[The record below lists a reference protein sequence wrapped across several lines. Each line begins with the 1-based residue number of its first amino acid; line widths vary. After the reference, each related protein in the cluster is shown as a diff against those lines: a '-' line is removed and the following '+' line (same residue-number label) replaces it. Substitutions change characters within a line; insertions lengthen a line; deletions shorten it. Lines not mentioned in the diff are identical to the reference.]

1 MGLRRVLI
9 VEDDAPLRAAI
20 RRELAGKFETH
31 AVASFEE
38 AIAALDELG
47 DLFAIVTDYNLGPG
61 RTGRDLLTVVALRLP
76 QCVRV
81 LVSGTPGAISLA
93 EGSLFI
99 RKPWGRD
106 EILTTLQ
113 EASP

>member
-1 MGLRRVLI
+1 MSLRRVLI

-20 RRELAGKFETH
+20 GRELAGKFETR
-31 AVASFEE
+31 AVASFDE

-47 DLFAIVTDYNLGPG
+47 DLFAVVTDHNLGAG

-76 QCVRV
+76 RCVRV
-81 LVSGTPGAISLA
+81 LVSGTPGANAHA
-93 EGSLFI
+93 EGGHFI
-99 RKPWGRD
+99 RKPWDRD

-113 EASP
+113 GASP